1 MVISL
6 MLITVLRLTS
16 PPPSSFFAQRV
27 WIGEFF
33 CDFEVIMNIW
43 FRSERE
49 TQINY

>member
-6 MLITVLRLTS
+6 MLIAALRLTS
-16 PPPSSFFAQRV
+16 LPSGSFYAQRV
-27 WIGEFF
+27 WVGEFF